1 MVGKLN
7 EFLRKSGAFMKN
19 AGKAAAALAPE
30 SEVVITDDEM
40 ATIFIEAV
48 TENTKALKLLTRKID
63 ALTEAVNDNTDI
75 MAEEDEDEE

>member
-1 MVGKLN
+1 
-7 EFLRKSGAFMKN
+7 MKN